1 MKHLHTA
8 FLIGIFVLLSGM
20 NCQNRAIDKP
30 APEIPKGGAT
40 WNEIHANSDAI
51 DSALNAA
58 FADLKAAKR
67 KPTAKVIELVTPS
80 GPNTFIKQN
89 YNE

>member
-8 FLIGIFVLLSGM
+8 FLIGIFVLLSWM

-58 FADLKAAKR
+58 FADLKAVKR